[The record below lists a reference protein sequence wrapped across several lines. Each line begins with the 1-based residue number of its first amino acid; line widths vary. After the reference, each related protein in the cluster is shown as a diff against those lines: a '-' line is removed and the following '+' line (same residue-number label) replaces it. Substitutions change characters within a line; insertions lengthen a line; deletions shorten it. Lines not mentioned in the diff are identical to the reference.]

1 MDWIPPQVVVIIEIF
16 VAEHQ
21 SVNALTNKLLNT
33 MFDIA
38 LVTVVDETVG
48 KISHQTAVAF
58 KFAQVSTLR
67 RHWRVSHPRNLPPLF
82 GYLTLEITIFVHY
95 SLSSKRRP
103 FCIV

>member
-1 MDWIPPQVVVIIEIF
+1 MHWIPPQVVVIVEIF
-16 VAEHQ
+16 VAERQ

-58 KFAQVSTLR
+58 KFAKYQPSAVTGELATS
-67 RHWRVSHPRNLPPLF
+67 
-82 GYLTLEITIFVHY
+82 EIYFHFSVT
-95 SLSSKRRP
+95 
-103 FCIV
+103 